1 MYQRNNTD
9 IFEESELINN
19 LLDQISEEIEIPIQE
34 RKLSFKED
42 LQGICINNK
51 MINHFK
57 RGNR

>member
-1 MYQRNNTD
+1 MFQRNNAD

-42 LQGICINNK
+42 LHGRCINNK
-51 MINHFK
+51 IINYFK